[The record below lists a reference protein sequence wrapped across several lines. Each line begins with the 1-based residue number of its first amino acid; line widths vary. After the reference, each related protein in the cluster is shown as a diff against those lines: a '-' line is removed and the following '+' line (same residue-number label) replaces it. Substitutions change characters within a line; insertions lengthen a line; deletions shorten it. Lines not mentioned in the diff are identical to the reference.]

1 MGSAAPKD
9 HVYDDAGV
17 LSVTSLR
24 QLRSRLTGIEL
35 ATGKTVDVVT
45 IRKLSVQPDPYDFAD
60 TILSRW

>member
-24 QLRSRLTGIEL
+24 QLRSQLTGIEL